1 MKKFFAAALTVSLLL
16 CVAGCSGGNKKTDGK
31 KTLTVWDYYGKEV
44 SPLAVLVEEF
54 EKENPDIKVM
64 RQDLDWDTMN
74 TKLNV
79 ILSSSN
85 VPDVVT
91 ADLTWMPVYG
101 SLNVFADL
109 RQISGNSVN
118 GETFEN
124 TWAPSNLDA
133 LTYGGKLIGALYDFD
148 AYCLYYRKD
157 LLDAKGLKAPK
168 TWDDLVAVGKAIVQ
182 GDKYKYAAQSNAY
195 HMAQFIYENDGQILN
210 KDNTAAAFTAS
221 ETKEAFQFYSDLV
234 NKEKVAMHWTDGH
247 GDLLQGLKDER
258 IAMFADGPYRMAQ
271 MKEIAPEQSGKW
283 AVAPHPISKKA
294 GSYLG
299 GTALVIPEGSKNK
312 EAAWKFIEFLLKPK
326 NATLVYKQAS
336 AGPAVLS
343 SLDDPDFLVPDP
355 YFSDEA
361 PLPLFKDALIHAI
374 PFPRI
379 RDWDSVDFEISDAT
393 LQILGGYKT
402 VDEALNTA
410 AEKVNA
416 ILQKE

>member
-16 CVAGCSGGNKKTDGK
+16 CVAGCSGGNKKADGK

-148 AYCLYYRKD
+148 A
-157 LLDAKGLKAPK
+157 
-168 TWDDLVAVGKAIVQ
+168 
-182 GDKYKYAAQSNAY
+182 
-195 HMAQFIYENDGQILN
+195 
-210 KDNTAAAFTAS
+210 
-221 ETKEAFQFYSDLV
+221 
-234 NKEKVAMHWTDGH
+234 
-247 GDLLQGLKDER
+247 
-258 IAMFADGPYRMAQ
+258 
-271 MKEIAPEQSGKW
+271 
-283 AVAPHPISKKA
+283 
-294 GSYLG
+294 
-299 GTALVIPEGSKNK
+299 
-312 EAAWKFIEFLLKPK
+312 
-326 NATLVYKQAS
+326 
-336 AGPAVLS
+336 
-343 SLDDPDFLVPDP
+343 
-355 YFSDEA
+355 
-361 PLPLFKDALIHAI
+361 
-374 PFPRI
+374 
-379 RDWDSVDFEISDAT
+379 
-393 LQILGGYKT
+393 
-402 VDEALNTA
+402 
-410 AEKVNA
+410 
-416 ILQKE
+416 